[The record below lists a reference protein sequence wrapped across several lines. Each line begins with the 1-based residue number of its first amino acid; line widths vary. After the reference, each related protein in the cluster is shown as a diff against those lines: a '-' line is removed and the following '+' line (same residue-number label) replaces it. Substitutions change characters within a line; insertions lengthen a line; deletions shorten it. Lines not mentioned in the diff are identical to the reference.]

1 MIPGVRRAVIR
12 ANQQQHK
19 KDQQPQQRHQQQQ
32 QQQQP
37 VSWPASQA
45 RRYYS
50 QSATPNEQDSDSDD
64 FVSETDS
71 LLHTTHPHQDN
82 YSKDSGRRDDEPTW
96 REHLAYTLDSSHLAR
111 WWDIIDA
118 VFNAAFVAVY
128 ITMTTYTS
136 GTRGQEPP
144 PAPPP
149 QSLEDVDFVIAL
161 LLFFQWAPR
170 VYISVDP
177 VKHLTSVLT
186 VFSIVTTL
194 PVIWAFILQEK
205 YQNSFLEG
213 GVFVF
218 LYPLRFWRLHISIG
232 KCLRPGKN
240 VLFRISP
247 IVQKALNL
255 GLSIFNTLFTVTAW
269 VHICLYI
276 VQRYYDLS
284 FFDVFYTIAVSSTSG
299 LSTNIVPDNF
309 FSRLITLYVMI
320 VGAIFIPTT
329 LSDLIMLIR
338 SQSKFDKR
346 YTQASNQN
354 HVLLV
359 GNFDVANLRDFFR
372 EFFCED
378 HGYKTMNT
386 QIVMLNPSEPGED
399 LQALLTDPI
408 YSSRIQYVKGSTMS
422 FHSLHKVSAELAE
435 AAFILSSRNRDTDPV
450 EEDAKSVMRALSIR
464 RFYGNLKIFAQ
475 ILLPGNKTHLT
486 HLADHTLCID
496 EFMMG
501 MLAQNSLA
509 PGFSTFMYLITTSI
523 PDRAIRNLNL
533 THQPPWVKEYFEGAS
548 MELYAVKLSHLC
560 YAGVKFSKAVIQM
573 YREHQTVMFALGF
586 DAKDE
591 EEDETIGSQP
601 PQSGFNPSHRI
612 VFNPLNYILN
622 GGETAYLLTTHSR
635 IATKIASEGLAWTS
649 CEAADDN
656 TTFDLNEALR
666 AAGCQG
672 GSSGSSVPF
681 VHNKVISDP
690 NLSPDEVDMWV
701 RGYVQELVRIR
712 EADAASAALY
722 SGPHS
727 PVPFPNN
734 GTPVAYGKEKT
745 SDLQFSPSPI
755 RHSSLSS
762 SRSSIGSV
770 DMLGGSSGSLNDGEL
785 RSSKRRVKATDE
797 LIVIGGSNQRN
808 YSRVDVEEEAPTAE
822 QVMNNTSVAALVA
835 PTEVDK
841 CIVGPE
847 IDEIIGFDESEDSHT
862 PVNQSPL
869 PVARSSKE
877 KKRSI
882 FSGLFSGPA
891 SGQPEAMSDTP
902 LPPIEPVGGDKG
914 SHSSVDETP
923 STLGSATPKASVFAN
938 IGAPVTPEVVSTY
951 PAQTSMLSHTPL
963 QSQPGQPSSEKVAV
977 EPGTVPNSLTGHLLL
992 CSLAESFPKNL
1003 AYFVAP
1009 FRHKDHTCPI
1019 VLLCAE
1025 PPAAEEWVRLSAFG
1039 NIYYLVGTPLL
1050 RRDLRKV
1057 FVQHASRAI
1066 VLVNPRQQSLM
1077 DRSADAPALLALLN
1091 IQAMC
1096 AVTSTIPDTEG
1107 GVGRL
1112 GQSSLRYSVSDLLA
1126 TPMSVY
1132 QSGALQSEALPSSQN
1147 SQTPPAHTQQFGP
1160 PQSSPPRK
1168 IFIMVEFVHR
1178 ENMKFVGA
1186 SNSRATSHEVS
1197 RLGLSSGS
1205 GINDIHGQN
1214 MIPAF
1219 VGGHVF
1225 SQSLFHSILCQTY
1238 YNEYL
1243 LRVLKMFLFNGTT
1256 GVVKMPLH
1264 GSAGGPGVGM
1274 GRSATDRES
1283 LEELGFT
1290 EDQINMQTGDHHGNF
1305 YQVAMPADGRFSGL
1319 AYGAFFGYMVSR
1331 YGAVP
1336 LALYRRTVDRQRQST
1351 SGKYGH
1357 VHSQNSGASTA
1368 QVVKYVVVNPAPGTI
1383 LHRDDCVFFL
1393 ASKRPIW

>member
-64 FVSETDS
+64 FVRDGLAAAHHS
-71 LLHTTHPHQDN
+71 PP
-82 YSKDSGRRDDEPTW
+82 SGQLFKGLWT
-96 REHLAYTLDSSHLAR
+96 S
-111 WWDIIDA
+111 WDIIDA

-255 GLSIFNTLFTVTAW
+255 GLSIFNTLFT
-269 VHICLYI
+269 
-276 VQRYYDLS
+276 R
-284 FFDVFYTIAVSSTSG
+284 
-299 LSTNIVPDNF
+299 
-309 FSRLITLYVMI
+309 
-320 VGAIFIPTT
+320 
-329 LSDLIMLIR
+329 
-338 SQSKFDKR
+338 
-346 YTQASNQN
+346 
-354 HVLLV
+354 
-359 GNFDVANLRDFFR
+359 
-372 EFFCED
+372 FFCED

-450 EEDAKSVMRALSIR
+450 KRMPKASCVPW
-464 RFYGNLKIFAQ
+464 FYGNLKIFAQ

-533 THQPPWVKEYFEGAS
+533 THQPPW
-548 MELYAVKLSHLC
+548 
-560 YAGVKFSKAVIQM
+560 FSKAVIQM

-745 SDLQFSPSPI
+745 S
-755 RHSSLSS
+755 
-762 SRSSIGSV
+762 
-770 DMLGGSSGSLNDGEL
+770 
-785 RSSKRRVKATDE
+785 
-797 LIVIGGSNQRN
+797 
-808 YSRVDVEEEAPTAE
+808 
-822 QVMNNTSVAALVA
+822 
-835 PTEVDK
+835 
-841 CIVGPE
+841 
-847 IDEIIGFDESEDSHT
+847 
-862 PVNQSPL
+862 
-869 PVARSSKE
+869 
-877 KKRSI
+877 
-882 FSGLFSGPA
+882 
-891 SGQPEAMSDTP
+891 
-902 LPPIEPVGGDKG
+902 
-914 SHSSVDETP
+914 
-923 STLGSATPKASVFAN
+923 VFAVLS
-938 IGAPVTPEVVSTY
+938 ISY
-951 PAQTSMLSHTPL
+951 TS
-963 QSQPGQPSSEKVAV
+963 
-977 EPGTVPNSLTGHLLL
+977 
-992 CSLAESFPKNL
+992 
-1003 AYFVAP
+1003 
-1009 FRHKDHTCPI
+1009 
-1019 VLLCAE
+1019 
-1025 PPAAEEWVRLSAFG
+1025 
-1039 NIYYLVGTPLL
+1039 
-1050 RRDLRKV
+1050 
-1057 FVQHASRAI
+1057 
-1066 VLVNPRQQSLM
+1066 
-1077 DRSADAPALLALLN
+1077 
-1091 IQAMC
+1091 
-1096 AVTSTIPDTEG
+1096 
-1107 GVGRL
+1107 
-1112 GQSSLRYSVSDLLA
+1112 
-1126 TPMSVY
+1126 
-1132 QSGALQSEALPSSQN
+1132 
-1147 SQTPPAHTQQFGP
+1147 
-1160 PQSSPPRK
+1160 
-1168 IFIMVEFVHR
+1168 
-1178 ENMKFVGA
+1178 
-1186 SNSRATSHEVS
+1186 
-1197 RLGLSSGS
+1197 
-1205 GINDIHGQN
+1205 
-1214 MIPAF
+1214 
-1219 VGGHVF
+1219 
-1225 SQSLFHSILCQTY
+1225 
-1238 YNEYL
+1238 
-1243 LRVLKMFLFNGTT
+1243 
-1256 GVVKMPLH
+1256 
-1264 GSAGGPGVGM
+1264 
-1274 GRSATDRES
+1274 
-1283 LEELGFT
+1283 
-1290 EDQINMQTGDHHGNF
+1290 
-1305 YQVAMPADGRFSGL
+1305 
-1319 AYGAFFGYMVSR
+1319 
-1331 YGAVP
+1331 
-1336 LALYRRTVDRQRQST
+1336 
-1351 SGKYGH
+1351 
-1357 VHSQNSGASTA
+1357 
-1368 QVVKYVVVNPAPGTI
+1368 
-1383 LHRDDCVFFL
+1383 
-1393 ASKRPIW
+1393 

>member
-1 MIPGVRRAVIR
+1 MIPG
-12 ANQQQHK
+12 
-19 KDQQPQQRHQQQQ
+19 
-32 QQQQP
+32 
-37 VSWPASQA
+37 
-45 RRYYS
+45 
-50 QSATPNEQDSDSDD
+50 
-64 FVSETDS
+64 
-71 LLHTTHPHQDN
+71 DN

-144 PAPPP
+144 PAPPTESRGCRLCYCTAALFP
-149 QSLEDVDFVIAL
+149 MGAEGLYLGKMSFSVFRQLFKGTESGLVDF
-161 LLFFQWAPR
+161 QHS
-170 VYISVDP
+170 VY
-177 VKHLTSVLT
+177 
-186 VFSIVTTL
+186 
-194 PVIWAFILQEK
+194 
-205 YQNSFLEG
+205 
-213 GVFVF
+213 
-218 LYPLRFWRLHISIG
+218 
-232 KCLRPGKN
+232 
-240 VLFRISP
+240 
-247 IVQKALNL
+247 
-255 GLSIFNTLFTVTAW
+255 
-269 VHICLYI
+269 
-276 VQRYYDLS
+276 RYC
-284 FFDVFYTIAVSSTSG
+284 
-299 LSTNIVPDNF
+299 
-309 FSRLITLYVMI
+309 M
-320 VGAIFIPTT
+320 
-329 LSDLIMLIR
+329 
-338 SQSKFDKR
+338 
-346 YTQASNQN
+346 
-354 HVLLV
+354 
-359 GNFDVANLRDFFR
+359 

-408 YSSRIQYVKGSTMS
+408 YSSRIQYVKEVPCRFTVCT
-422 FHSLHKVSAELAE
+422 KVSAELAE

-533 THQPPWVKEYFEGAS
+533 THQPPW
-548 MELYAVKLSHLC
+548 
-560 YAGVKFSKAVIQM
+560 FSKAVIQM

-635 IATKIASEGLAWTS
+635 IATKIASEGWLG
-649 CEAADDN
+649 
-656 TTFDLNEALR
+656 R
-666 AAGCQG
+666 ASLC
-672 GSSGSSVPF
+672 
-681 VHNKVISDP
+681 
-690 NLSPDEVDMWV
+690 
-701 RGYVQELVRIR
+701 
-712 EADAASAALY
+712 
-722 SGPHS
+722 
-727 PVPFPNN
+727 
-734 GTPVAYGKEKT
+734 AYGKLMLLQLLYIAAHTVLSHFQIMAHQSLMAKKT

-869 PVARSSKE
+869 PVARSSKKE
-877 KKRSI
+877 TQ
-882 FSGLFSGPA
+882 A
-891 SGQPEAMSDTP
+891 
-902 LPPIEPVGGDKG
+902 VGGDKG

-977 EPGTVPNSLTGHLLL
+977 EP
-992 CSLAESFPKNL
+992 ESFPKNL

-1305 YQVAMPADGRFSGL
+1305 TKSPCRLM
-1319 AYGAFFGYMVSR
+1319 GAFLDWRMG
-1331 YGAVP
+1331 P
-1336 LALYRRTVDRQRQST
+1336 
-1351 SGKYGH
+1351 
-1357 VHSQNSGASTA
+1357 
-1368 QVVKYVVVNPAPGTI
+1368 
-1383 LHRDDCVFFL
+1383 FL
-1393 ASKRPIW
+1393 AIWYLVTEQSRLLCIVVQ